1 MTRMFK
7 ILLNLDNLCGSILFE
22 GIGAE
27 ESISAYC
34 WRRGYTKR
42 IALIDW
48 LMGEKD
54 HCKHAYENEKN
65 GSHTLPEYR
74 V

>member
-1 MTRMFK
+1 MTRTFK
-7 ILLNLDNLCGSILFE
+7 IMLGLDNLLGNLLFR

-42 IALIDW
+42 VAVIDW
-48 LMGEKD
+48 LMAEKD
-54 HCKHAYENEKN
+54 HCYKAYLSEKYGTQN
-65 GSHTLPEYR
+65 APEYR
-74 V
+74 N